1 MMCTLVDVLGMWM
14 YRHIMGYRRIST
26 PTDLGAAVR
35 EARTE
40 DQLTQAELATRA
52 GVSREW
58 LIGLE
63 RGARPRAELTKI
75 LGVLSA
81 LDQPLM
87 LGREESAVPPS
98 KDRTPSNRGTGMST
112 AEVTRKAIERTRE
125 HIDVSTAPGEH
136 PAPEH
141 DRTAGTLASVSS
153 LGASLQEITKL
164 TGAMPHTDFTRHLA
178 SQLALMMPRTDL
190 SSLVPTTDFSALLPK
205 TDFSSL
211 MPQPSEALLSLA
223 QQLSALQRAEHAE
236 DRTGVEHDDAAVEN
250 VESTSPEDDGT
261 SQGTGA
267 DR

>member
-1 MMCTLVDVLGMWM
+1 MCTLVDVLGKWM
-14 YRHIMGYRRIST
+14 YGHIMGYRRIST

-40 DQLTQAELATRA
+40 AQLTQAELATRA

-87 LGREESAVPPS
+87 LGRDDSPVPSSESEQPAS
-98 KDRTPSNRGTGMST
+98 RGAGMST
-112 AEVTRKAIERTRE
+112 TEVTRMAIERTRE
-125 HIDVSTAPGEH
+125 SEGVSTAPGEH
-136 PAPEH
+136 PAPERN
-141 DRTAGTLASVSS
+141 RTAGTLASVSS

-164 TGAMPHTDFTRHLA
+164 TGSMPHPDFTRHLA
-178 SQLALMMPRTDL
+178 SQLTSMMPKMDV
-190 SSLVPTTDFSALLPK
+190 SSLLPSSDFSALLPK
-205 TDFSSL
+205 RDFSSL
-211 MPQPSEALLSLA
+211 MPQPNEAFLRLV
-223 QQLSALQRAEHAE
+223 QELSAFQRVEPEGELTAEEQDA
-236 DRTGVEHDDAAVEN
+236 AAVEN
-250 VESTSPEDDGT
+250 VESTDPEDDRT